1 MTKIGIIGSG
11 VMGTDVAQAF
21 AQNHFQVVV
30 VDKNP
35 EQLKK
40 SKEKIKTNL
49 RFQKIFL
56 NSHPH
61 FKIDKLLS
69 YEQLIENIHFT
80 SDINH
85 LKEMS
90 YIIENVT
97 EDWETKK
104 IVHTQLEEV
113 IPIETIVAVNTSAIS
128 ITRIGSLKKCPQN
141 VVGVHFM
148 NPAHI
153 MPTVEVIKGYHTSDD
168 TLQKTQ
174 ELLLSIGKK
183 SLVVKDSPGFITNRA
198 MMIFV
203 NEAIYC
209 LSEGIASAEDI
220 DILFKECFGHKMGP
234 LQTADLIGLD
244 TILRSLE
251 VLYQSFND
259 DKYRPCIRLKQMVDA
274 GLLGMKSGQGFYI
287 YS

>member
-1 MTKIGIIGSG
+1 MQIIGIIGSG
-11 VMGTDVAQAF
+11 VMGTDVAHAF
-21 AQNHFQVVV
+21 AQEGFKVILM
-30 VDKNP
+30 DKNI
-35 EQLKK
+35 EQLNKAK
-40 SKEKIKTNL
+40 QIIKTNL

-56 NSHPH
+56 KANPH
-61 FKIDKLLS
+61 LKTHELPS
-69 YEQLIENIHFT
+69 YEQLIANIHFT
-80 SDINH
+80 SDLGK
-85 LKEMS
+85 LKDAS

-97 EDWETKK
+97 EDWEIKK
-104 IVHTQLEEV
+104 IVHTQLEV
-113 IPIETIVAVNTSAIS
+113 ISSVDTIIAINTSAIS
-128 ITRIGSLKKCPQN
+128 ITRIGSLKRNPKN
-141 VVGVHFM
+141 VIGLHFM

-153 MPTVEVIKGYHTSDD
+153 TSTVEVVRGYHTSDE
-168 TLQKTQ
+168 TVGKTQ
-174 ELLLSIGKK
+174 QLLSGIGKK

-220 DILFKECFGHKMGP
+220 DTLFKECFGHKMGP

-244 TILRSLE
+244 TILKSLE
-251 VLYQSFND
+251 VLYQSFSD

-274 GLLGMKSGQGFYI
+274 GLLGKKSGQGFYS

>member
-21 AQNHFQVVV
+21 AQKHFQVVLL
-30 VDKNP
+30 DKDP
-35 EQLKK
+35 QQLKK

-56 NSHPH
+56 NSNPH
-61 FKIDKLLS
+61 LKMDELLS

-85 LKEMS
+85 LKEIS

-97 EDWETKK
+97 EDWEIKK
-104 IVHTQLEEV
+104 TVHTHLEEV
-113 IPIETIVAVNTSAIS
+113 ISVETIVAVNTSAIS
-128 ITRIGSLKKCPQN
+128 ITRIGSLKQCPQN

-153 MPTVEVIKGYHTSDD
+153 MSTVEVIKGYHTSDD
-168 TLQKTQ
+168 TLRKTQ
-174 ELLLSIGKK
+174 ELLSSIGKK

-244 TILRSLE
+244 TILKSLE